1 MILPNLE
8 KTLFEGDFKSNMT
21 EINTFGIVKP
31 KFIFDKSSNTF
42 TKTINLSDFVKKQF
56 DDEDKVQENSII
68 QTNKFDQ
75 NNKLQYVQ
83 FSQNITINN
92 NTFFI

>member
-42 TKTINLSDFVKKQF
+42 TKTINLSDFVKK
-56 DDEDKVQENSII
+56 
-68 QTNKFDQ
+68 
-75 NNKLQYVQ
+75 
-83 FSQNITINN
+83 
-92 NTFFI
+92 